1 MKTNEHIILVGI
13 RLTGVCKGRQ
23 NPLQPC
29 SLHPTLRETAS
40 TSHLLR
46 DLVQQVNQLIPV
58 LLMNWKKISNT
69 KNSFA
74 RPSEEYMS

>member
-1 MKTNEHIILVGI
+1 MKANENIILVGI
-13 RLTGVCKGRQ
+13 RTTGVCKGRQ

-29 SLHPTLRETAS
+29 SVHATLSETAS

-46 DLVQQVNQLIPV
+46 DLMQQDNQLIPV
-58 LLMNWKKISNT
+58 TLTSWKKISNM

-74 RPSEEYMS
+74 SHSEERLP